1 MIKLFQFKNKIMN
14 LEINEIFLNFYYF
27 YKIFIIIMKI
37 VLL

>member
-1 MIKLFQFKNKIMN
+1 MMKLFQFKNKIMN

-27 YKIFIIIMKI
+27 YRIYIIIMKF